1 MHDIGFLFLGLLI
14 GGLGTLIGAGG
25 GFILVPILLFLFPTT
40 PPALLTAI
48 SMLVVLANAG
58 SGSVAYA
65 LSGRVHFR
73 TALVFIL
80 CSFPGVYFG
89 VKATE
94 SASKGSFEVI
104 FGIVILLISI
114 FIFWRSTRRK
124 SADPHHE
131 KFQATAKTYSIGGLL
146 SAFVGFAASFLGIGG
161 GVIHVPLLAEVLGY
175 PVHLAAG
182 TSHMILAVTA
192 LLAVIEHAQAGHYAG
207 LQSYV
212 IFLAVGALVGAQLGA
227 RLSAKVSSK
236 AILRTLCAAL
246 FLVGIRLIAHGLHS

>member
-1 MHDIGFLFLGLLI
+1 MSFLFLGLLI
-14 GGLGTLIGAGG
+14 GALGTLIGAGG
-25 GFILVPILLFLFPTT
+25 GFILVPILLFLFPAM

-58 SGSVAYA
+58 SGSIAYA
-65 LSGRVHFR
+65 LSGKVHFR
-73 TALVFIL
+73 TALVFII

-89 VKATE
+89 VQATE
-94 SASKGSFEVI
+94 SASKSTFNII
-104 FGIVILLISI
+104 FGMVILLISI

-124 SADPHHE
+124 LDDHPHE
-131 KFQATAKTYSIGGLL
+131 KFQATMKTYTVGGVL
-146 SAFVGFAASFLGIGG
+146 SAFVGFSASFLGIGG

-192 LLAVIEHAQAGHYAG
+192 LFAVAQHAQAGHYSD

-212 IFLAVGALVGAQLGA
+212 IFIAVGALVGAQLGA

-236 AILRTLCAAL
+236 VILRTLCVAL
-246 FLVGIRLIAHGLHS
+246 FLVGIRLIIHGLRS